1 MTQSTEELV
10 QAFKAHGGKVVKIP
24 LGTSG
29 ECVLKSFWCKLH
41 TPLVQI
47 AFTEAKEEHYRN
59 KRTQRGWSN
68 RWRVPVDVAM
78 AHNNEKG

>member
-29 ECVLKSFWCKLH
+29 ECVKKSFWHILH
-41 TPLVQI
+41 TPRVQL
-47 AFTEAKEEHYRN
+47 AFTESKEEHYRN
-59 KRTQRGWSN
+59 KREQRRWSN
-68 RWRVPVDVAM
+68 RWRVPVDMAM
-78 AHNNEKG
+78 AYNNEKG

>member
-10 QAFKAHGGKVVKIP
+10 RAFKARGGKVVTIP

-29 ECVLKSFWCKLH
+29 ECIKKSLWCRLH
-41 TPLVQI
+41 TPRVKI
-47 AFTEAKEEHYRN
+47 SFTEAKEDHQRN
-59 KRTQRGWSN
+59 MREQRGWSN

-78 AHNNEKG
+78 AYNNEKG